1 MTIIDF
7 ETTNQGYPLPHPNN
21 PTAHDV
27 QRIIAALTAIDMDV
41 ATLVGGLLL
50 KAALES
56 PAFSGTPT
64 APTQPAGTNNNTLA
78 TTGHV
83 QLALEAFLSE
93 AAGALETIA
102 ALEAALGEGALAD
115 ELLTQL
121 GLKAPLLSPA
131 LDGTPTAPTAD
142 TSTSTTQIATTAF
155 VQAVKDALIAGA
167 PTGLNTLAK
176 IAASLGGDDTFASS
190 VAAALALKAPI
201 ASPALTGNPTA
212 PTQVAGNNSTRLATT
227 AFVQAAINLFALTV
241 TSDLA
246 NKAPLVSPALTGT
259 PTAPTQA
266 LGNNTT
272 RLATTAFV
280 QAAVALK
287 ASLESPVLTGTP
299 RAPTAPSGTNTT
311 QIATTAFV
319 EAVKDAIVASLALKA
334 NLASPALTGTPTAPT
349 QAEGNNSTRIATTAF
364 VTTAVQALGA
374 VAILQDRKSPGT
386 DGGSAVEAAWTT
398 RALNTEVSDSDGL
411 VSLASNTFTPTANCF
426 CEFWSVFHRIAIGKC
441 RIWNVT
447 NGVEVAVGSTAAAT
461 SGAGVS
467 AHSIGSCLLSA
478 GKQYRLEYY
487 VTQSRSADG
496 LGLATGAGTEV
507 YSQIVLRRI

>member
-1 MTIIDF
+1 MATDN
-7 ETTNQGYPLPHPNN
+7 TTVNQGYELPHPKNT
-21 PTAHDV
+21 TAHDV
-27 QRIIAALTAIDMDV
+27 ERIIAALTAIDMDV

-102 ALEAALGEGALAD
+102 ALEAALGEGSLAD

-121 GLKAPLLSPA
+121 GLKAPLASPA
-131 LDGTPTAPTAD
+131 LTGVPTAPTAATD
-142 TSTSTTQIATTAF
+142 TSTTQIATTAF
-155 VQAVKDALIAGA
+155 VQAVRDALIAGA

-176 IAASLGGDDTFASS
+176 IAISLGGDDTFSAS

-201 ASPALTGNPTA
+201 ASPAFTGNPTA
-212 PTQVAGNNSTRLATT
+212 PTQVVGNNSTRLATT

-272 RLATTAFV
+272 RIATTAFV
-280 QAAVALK
+280 QAAVALR
-287 ASLESPVLTGTP
+287 ATLESPALTGTP

-319 EAVKDAIVASLALKA
+319 EAVKDAIETSLALKA
-334 NLASPALTGTPTAPT
+334 GLASPALTGNPTAPT
-349 QAEGNNSTRIATTAF
+349 QPEGNNSTRIATTAF
-364 VTTAVQALGA
+364 VTTAVQAIGA
-374 VAILQDRKSPGT
+374 VAILQDRKSAGT
-386 DGGSAVEAAWTT
+386 DGGSAVATTWTT
-398 RALNTEVSDSDGL
+398 RALNSEFSDADGL
-411 VSLASNTFTPTANCF
+411 VSLASNVFTPSDTCF
-426 CEFWSVFHRIAIGKC
+426 CEFWSIFHRVGAAKC
-441 RIWNVT
+441 RLWNVT
-447 NGVEVAVGSTAAAT
+447 DGVEAAVGSTAAAT
-461 SGAGVS
+461 TGAGAS
-467 AHSIGSCLLSA
+467 SHSIGSCLVAA
-478 GKQYRLEYY
+478 GKQYRMEYY
-487 VTQSRSADG
+487 ATNAQSANG
-496 LGLATGAGTEV
+496 LGFATGAGTEV
-507 YSQIVLRRI
+507 YSQVVLRRI